1 MVHVSSVA
9 HTTHKFSQ
17 KLVTSQAR
25 IRCQIQS
32 IHLLATKS
40 INIKPVD
47 SDDGETTS
55 FCDKS
60 GIHDSLPAALVTTS
74 GLYGLIQIRSQKIG
88 DISCMIVWWKLQN
101 RNGSSY
107 LALPI
112 LDFHMVCPT
121 SSTLKAGE
129 ELGDDRMS
137 GVLFH
142 LHVGH
147 KSFSN
152 GRNVI
157 HPWLDVWLSPRPI
170 PGLYEKLD
178 GKRSLA
184 WHGRQNL
191 VQDQRRI
198 VRSMDSSKAEV
209 WIYQVLPQ
217 VDSVEAHNDADHATD
232 VSIVD
237 KTTTLHITDVKH
249 TRIRLGLR
257 SIRYCIHSI
266 RVNICNISVK

>member
-1 MVHVSSVA
+1 MVHMSSVA

-25 IRCQIQS
+25 IKCQIQFV
-32 IHLLATKS
+32 HLLATTN
-40 INIKPVD
+40 INIKPVN

-74 GLYGLIQIRSQKIG
+74 GFYGFIQIRSQKIG
-88 DISCMIVWWKLQN
+88 DISCLIVWWKLQN

-112 LDFHMVCPT
+112 LYLHMVCPT

-170 PGLYEKLD
+170 PGLDKKLD
-178 GKRSLA
+178 GKRRLA
-184 WHGRQNL
+184 WHCRKNL

-209 WIYQVLPQ
+209 WIYQVLLQ
-217 VDSVEAHNDADHATD
+217 VNSVEAHDDTDHATD
-232 VSIVD
+232 VSIID
-237 KTTTLHITDVKH
+237 KTTSLQITDVKH
-249 TRIRLGLR
+249 TRISLGL
-257 SIRYCIHSI
+257 
-266 RVNICNISVK
+266 